1 MDFLKKT
8 DQIDEMIQIGAR
20 IAAEK
25 PDLYTPLMMEKMWK
39 GVERHMPEASREEK
53 ESMVYRAIYDWWA
66 FGANVD
72 EEFYYH
78 FYEKS
83 CAEKE
88 EYMVDNMRVK
98 YINHLNSGGGK
109 EIRQLLNDKYLLYKR
124 LKPYYKRDMIEVSNS
139 EDDYAAFV
147 DFAKKHREFVVK
159 PVDYYGGI
167 GIHKVNLNEFNHDIR
182 AAFMSIVNEGISI
195 SNLHASRARKMVLE
209 ELILQ
214 DESLAILHRNSVNAV
229 RATAVRDKNG
239 KIRVYHPWIKVG
251 MNGTFVASAVLN
263 GYDAEIDEKTGIVI
277 SDGYQESGKV
287 YEVHPDTGIRMKGF
301 HIPKWNEMLR
311 FVDELMQLMPEYGYI
326 GWDLVLTEKGWV
338 VMEGNYNGDFM
349 FQLIN
354 SRGYRKDF
362 EELIGWKLEK
372 EYWWQA

>member
-1 MDFLKKT
+1 
-8 DQIDEMIQIGAR
+8 MIQIGAR